1 MQTSQKRSIGQQIFY
16 GLFAAC
22 SVELLIQLYFW
33 LTFRS
38 RHPIEIDRLY
48 GAAGLVL
55 LGSGVL
61 LFFVSLAMAR
71 SKSKMVV
78 WGLIIALLAILA
90 ATIFSPLNVVKA

>member
-1 MQTSQKRSIGQQIFY
+1 MQTPQKHSIGQQIFY
-16 GLFAAC
+16 GLFASC

-38 RHPIEIDRLY
+38 RHPMEIDRLY
-48 GAAGLVL
+48 EAAGLVL

-61 LFFVSLAMAR
+61 LFFVSLAMTR

-90 ATIFSPLNVVKA
+90 ATIFSPLNVVRA